1 MMQPADF
8 AKLRTFAVVAG
19 RGSFAKAAAMLGQSN
34 STVSQTIRALEE
46 RLGVRLFNRTTRAVA
61 LTEAGERLL
70 ERVQPILRDLGD
82 AMEELQAFRDEP
94 AGPLR
99 LMVSSLALSMVIAPI
114 LRDFLETYP
123 AITLDVSVNDGEAD
137 LVDARIHAGIRSQ
150 PYIPQDMIAVRLG
163 EPTRKVAVASPDYLE
178 RFGRPRTP
186 EALLQ
191 HNCVQFRLTT
201 GAIYRWEFEVKGRKV
216 DIPVTGALVTD
227 NMDLVLRAAVDGV
240 GIGYTLESHAARF
253 LQTGQLVLVLEPFV
267 TEFPGWFLYHPSRRQ
282 MPAPLK
288 VFADFLRKAEAGR
301 AASDLALEGFGSS
314 DVPTMIRA
322 AGV

>member
-1 MMQPADF
+1 MQPADF

-34 STVSQTIRALEE
+34 STVSETIRALEE

-61 LTEAGERLL
+61 LTEAGEKLL
-70 ERVQPILRDLGD
+70 ERIQPILRDLGD
-82 AMEELQAFRDEP
+82 AMEEARSFRDAP

-99 LMVSSLALSMVIAPI
+99 LMVGSLALSMVIAPI
-114 LRDFLETYP
+114 LRDFLEAYP
-123 AITLDVSVNDGEAD
+123 DITLDVSVNDGEAD
-137 LVDARIHAGIRSQ
+137 LVDARIHAGIRSL

-186 EALLQ
+186 DDLLQ

-201 GAIYRWEFEVKGRKV
+201 GAIYRWEFEVKGRPV
-216 DIPVTGALVTD
+216 DIPITGALVTD

-253 LQTGQLVLVLEPFV
+253 LETGQLVLVLEPYLA
-267 TEFPGWFLYHPSRRQ
+267 EFPGWFLYHPSRRQ
-282 MPAPLK
+282 TPAPLK
-288 VFADFLRKAEAGR
+288 AFIDFLKAAETG
-301 AASDLALEGFGSS
+301 AALSRRELDGFGPS
-314 DVPTMIRA
+314 DIPAVGAPA
-322 AGV
+322 